1 MDLGRTWKDAGG
13 DPASATSSTRLE
25 CHMLS
30 RARARSYAD
39 WLVDPVRKSREEKSD
54 RLYMHVHGTVLDE
67 AGVRHELLGGTRHAL
82 FVAVVLNETRHN
94 ANEISESREPPH

>member
-1 MDLGRTWKDAGG
+1 
-13 DPASATSSTRLE
+13 
-25 CHMLS
+25 
-30 RARARSYAD
+30 
-39 WLVDPVRKSREEKSD
+39 
-54 RLYMHVHGTVLDE
+54 MHVHGTVLDE